1 MATYQKF
8 NCFLLDAFSGKH
20 NLASD
25 TLKVSLT
32 NTAPNAETNTVFT
45 DITEVSAANGYSAGG
60 ATAPFV
66 SMIRS
71 GGTMKLTL
79 SDPSWTPTGAGIGPW
94 RYAVLYNSTHASKP
108 LIAFWDR
115 GSSTTTTPP
124 DFISIDFDAANGV
137 FQAT

>member
-8 NCFLLDAFSGKH
+8 QCFMLDALSGKH

-25 TLKVSLT
+25 TLKVCLT
-32 NTAPNAETNTVFT
+32 NTAPNAATNAVLT
-45 DITEVSAANGYSAGG
+45 DITEVSAGNGYTAGG
-60 ATAPFV
+60 ATAALT
-66 SMIRS
+66 SLNQTS
-71 GGTMKLTL
+71 GTAKLIL
-79 SDPSWTPTGAGIGPW
+79 ADPSWTPSGAGIGPW

-124 DFISIDFDAANGV
+124 DFISIDFDGSNGV
-137 FQAT
+137 FTAA